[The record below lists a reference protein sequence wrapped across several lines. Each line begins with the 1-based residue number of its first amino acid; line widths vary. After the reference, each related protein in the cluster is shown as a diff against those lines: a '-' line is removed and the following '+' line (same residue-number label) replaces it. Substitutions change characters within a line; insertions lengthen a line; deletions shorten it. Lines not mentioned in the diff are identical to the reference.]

1 MKRIALVVLLFV
13 TSMQTPHAAA
23 AAASAAGSITVGSKN
38 FSEGYLLA
46 EVMAQLLESRDFTV
60 QRRFGLGGT
69 LICYEALRKGEID
82 VYPEYSGTVLQAI
95 LKMPQLPAGQDLN
108 DVLQPLQIEALPQLG
123 FNNTYAIA
131 LKSKLAEDK
140 NIESVSDLKN
150 HPELRLALT
159 HEFLN
164 RADGWPGLKKT
175 YDLPFTPVG
184 IEHGLA
190 YQAINRGQ
198 IDITDAYSTDGDLE
212 RYALTTLAD
221 SKRYF
226 PEYLAVPLIRR
237 DSARKARQVLSLL
250 EGKLDADMMR
260 HLNSEVLV
268 QGKSFAEVASGFL
281 QQTAL
286 VSAEQSN
293 TSDSQMWTRL
303 LRNTL
308 RHLKLTGIAL
318 LLACA
323 IGLPAAILAYRSER
337 ASGIVLY
344 IAALLQT
351 VPSIALL
358 ALMIPLF
365 GIGQIPAIIAL
376 FLYSLLPILRNTITA
391 LKTIDPLL
399 RRVAEG
405 MGFTTTQQI
414 RYLFVPLALPSIISG
429 VRIAAVIS
437 IGTATLAAFVGAGGL
452 GEPIVTG
459 LTLND
464 SNLILQGAIPA
475 ALLAIVTELLFEWL
489 ERWWVP
495 AHMRTAQLST

>member
-1 MKRIALVVLLFV
+1 MRRVVLVVLLFIAC
-13 TSMQTPHAAA
+13 MQPTYAVPAER
-23 AAASAAGSITVGSKN
+23 SIVVGSMN

-46 EVMAQLLESRDFTV
+46 EVMAQLLESRGFSV

-69 LICYEALRKGEID
+69 LICYEALLKGEID
-82 VYPEYSGTVLQAI
+82 VYPEYTGTVLQAI
-95 LKMPQLPAGQDLN
+95 LKMQQLPAGQTLN
-108 DVLQPLQIEALPQLG
+108 DVLQPLQIEALAQLG
-123 FNNTYAIA
+123 FNNTYALA
-131 LKSKLAEDK
+131 LKSKLAEDN
-140 NIESVSDLKN
+140 NIVSVGDLKQ
-150 HPELRLALT
+150 HPELKIALT

-175 YDLPFTPVG
+175 YALPYTPVG
-184 IEHGLA
+184 IEHGLV

-198 IDITDAYSTDGDLE
+198 INITDAYSTDGDLE

-221 SKRYF
+221 PKNYF
-226 PEYLAVPLIRR
+226 PEYLAVPLIRS
-237 DSARKARQVLSLL
+237 DSARQAKQVLGLL

-260 HLNSEVLV
+260 RLNGEVLV
-268 QGKSFAEVASGFL
+268 GGKSFAAVASSFL
-281 QQTAL
+281 QQTEL
-286 VSAEQSN
+286 VSAEQSAA
-293 TSDSQMWTRL
+293 SDSQMWPRL

-337 ASGIVLY
+337 ISGVVLY

-351 VPSIALL
+351 IPSIALL

-365 GIGQIPAIIAL
+365 GIGQVPAIIAL
-376 FLYSLLPILRNTITA
+376 FMYSLLPILRNTITA

-405 MGFTTTQQI
+405 MGFTATQQI
-414 RYLFVPLALPSIISG
+414 RYLFVPLALPSIIGG

-459 LTLND
+459 LSLND
-464 SNLILQGAIPA
+464 SQLILQGAIPA
-475 ALLAIVTELLFEWL
+475 AVLAIVTELLFEAL
-489 ERWWVP
+489 ERCWVP
-495 AHMRTAQLST
+495 AHMRSAQLSS

>member
-1 MKRIALVVLLFV
+1 MLTMLLLLGL
-13 TSMQTPHAAA
+13 MQTTDAETAER
-23 AAASAAGSITVGSKN
+23 SITVGSKS
-38 FSEGYLLA
+38 FSEGQLLA
-46 EVMAQLLESRDFTV
+46 ELMAQLLESRGFSV
-60 QRRFGLGGT
+60 RRRFGLGGT
-69 LICYEALRKGEID
+69 LICYEALRKGAID
-82 VYPEYSGTVLQAI
+82 VYPEYSGTLLQAI
-95 LKMPQLPAGQDLN
+95 LKLTQLPAGRDLN
-108 DVLQPLQIEALPQLG
+108 DVLRPLQIEALPQLG
-123 FNNTYAIA
+123 FNNTYALA
-131 LKSKLAEDK
+131 LKSELAKDK
-140 NIESVSDLKN
+140 DISSVSDLKD
-150 HPELRLALT
+150 HPELKIALT

-175 YDLPFTPVG
+175 YALPYTPAG

-190 YQAINRGQ
+190 YQAINKGQ
-198 IDITDAYSTDGDLE
+198 IDITDAYSTDGDLQ
-212 RYALTTLAD
+212 RYELTTLAD
-221 SKRYF
+221 PKGYF
-226 PEYLAVPLIRR
+226 PEYLAVPLIRS
-237 DSARKARQVLSLL
+237 DSPRAAKQVLGLL
-250 EGKLDADMMR
+250 EGKLDADLMR
-260 HLNSEVLV
+260 RLNGEVLV
-268 QGKSFAEVASGFL
+268 QGKSFAVVASEFL
-281 QQTAL
+281 QQIEL
-286 VSAEQSN
+286 VSAEQSVA
-293 TSDSQMWTRL
+293 SDSQMWERL

-318 LLACA
+318 LLACV

-337 ASGIVLY
+337 ISGIVLY

-358 ALMIPLF
+358 ALMIPLV
-365 GIGQIPAIIAL
+365 GIGQLPAIIAL

-405 MGFTTTQQI
+405 MGFTATQQI
-414 RYLFVPLALPSIISG
+414 RYLFVPLALPSIIGG

-464 SNLILQGAIPA
+464 SRLILQGAIPA
-475 ALLAIVTELLFEWL
+475 AVLAIMTELLFESL

-495 AHMRTAQLST
+495 AHMRSAQLSS

>member
-1 MKRIALVVLLFV
+1 MKRVVLLIMLLV
-13 TSMQTPHAAA
+13 AWAQMTYALPAER
-23 AAASAAGSITVGSKN
+23 SITVGSKN

-46 EVMAQLLESRDFTV
+46 EVMAQLLESRGFSV
-60 QRRFGLGGT
+60 RRRFGLGGT
-69 LICYEALRKGEID
+69 LICYEALLKGEID

-95 LKMPQLPAGQDLN
+95 LKMQQLPAGQELN
-108 DVLQPLQIEALPQLG
+108 DVLQSLHIEALPQLG
-123 FNNTYAIA
+123 FNNTYALA
-131 LKSKLAEDK
+131 VKRKLAEDK
-140 NIESVSDLKN
+140 NLGSVSDLKS
-150 HPELRLALT
+150 HPELKIALT

-164 RADGWPGLKKT
+164 RADGWPGLKQT

-190 YQAINRGQ
+190 YQAIDRGQ

-212 RYALTTLAD
+212 RYGLTTLAD
-221 SKRYF
+221 PQGYF
-226 PEYLAVPLIRR
+226 PEYLAVPLIRS
-237 DSARKARQVLSLL
+237 DSQPEAKQVLGLL
-250 EGKLDADMMR
+250 EDKLDADMMR
-260 HLNSEVLV
+260 RLNGEVPV
-268 QGKSFAEVASGFL
+268 EGKSFAAVASDFL
-281 QQTAL
+281 QQTEL
-286 VSAEQSN
+286 VSAEPS
-293 TSDSQMWTRL
+293 SAHDSQLWPRL

-337 ASGIVLY
+337 VSGTVLY

-351 VPSIALL
+351 IPSIALL
-358 ALMIPLF
+358 ALMIPLV
-365 GIGQIPAIIAL
+365 GIGQLPAIIAL

-405 MGFTTTQQI
+405 MGFTATQQI
-414 RYLFVPLALPSIISG
+414 RYLFVPLALPSIIGG

-459 LTLND
+459 LSLND
-464 SNLILQGAIPA
+464 SQLILQGAIPA
-475 ALLAIVTELLFEWL
+475 AVLAIVTELLFEWL

-495 AHMRTAQLST
+495 EHMRSAQLSS